1 MDHVVLA
8 CDQRDFAESLQLAQ
22 KVGAGLEIQT
32 FAYPEALD
40 EDLDKRLAV
49 YRKQMAGFTGERTM
63 HGAFIDMVSASLDSK
78 IASVT
83 EQRYLQ
89 SLHVAEA
96 LNAHLIVF
104 HLNFLTHIRT
114 EDFRRRWTERQIV
127 FWKRLG
133 QRAADSGLE
142 VALENMWEWEPA
154 IIQTVL
160 DGADQPNVKA
170 CLDVGH
176 AHLYSSVPLADWLA
190 ALGDHLV
197 YAHVNNNSGQD
208 DQHRAL
214 DDGVLDYHVI
224 LEQLRSLARPPT
236 YSLEMAGV
244 GTKERSLRF
253 FNLPN
258 GHNL

>member
-22 KVGAGLEIQT
+22 QVGAGLEIQT

-40 EDLDKRLAV
+40 GDLDTQLAAYRERLA
-49 YRKQMAGFTGERTM
+49 GFAGERTL
-63 HGAFIDMVSASLDSK
+63 HGAFIDMVSASIDSK
-78 IASVT
+78 IAAVT

-89 SLHVAEA
+89 SLHVART
-96 LNAHLIVF
+96 LGAHLIVF

-114 EDFRRRWTERQIV
+114 EDFRRQWTQRQVV

-133 QRAADSGLE
+133 QRAADSGLD
-142 VALENMWEWEPA
+142 VALENMWEWEPS
-154 IIQTVL
+154 IIQAVL
-160 DGADQPNVKA
+160 DGVDQPHVKA

-190 ALGDHLV
+190 ALGEHLT
-197 YAHVNNNSGQD
+197 YIHMNNNSGRD

-214 DDGVLDYHVI
+214 DDGVLDYGAI
-224 LEQLRSLARPPT
+224 LDQLRGLPQPLT
-236 YSLEMAGV
+236 YSLEMP
-244 GTKERSLRF
+244 GTETKQRSLRF
-253 FNLPN
+253 FDLGN
-258 GHNL
+258 GA